1 LVEVYLSLTNDL
13 INKPLKTVPAASA
26 EATIVL
32 SIGSRSTKDITNTI
46 TNAKTAV
53 GIQYVTA
60 LEGLSVPDLI
70 PANDIVYD

>member
-1 LVEVYLSLTNDL
+1 MYLSLTNDL
-13 INKPLKTVPAASA
+13 IKKPLKTVPAASA

-46 TNAKTAV
+46 VNANNVV

-60 LEGLSVPDLI
+60 LEGLSAPDSI
-70 PANDIVYD
+70 SVNDIVYA

>member
-1 LVEVYLSLTNDL
+1 M
-13 INKPLKTVPAASA
+13 KA
-26 EATIVL
+26 
-32 SIGSRSTKDITNTI
+32 ITNTI

-70 PANDIVYD
+70 PVNDIVYD

>member
-1 LVEVYLSLTNDL
+1 VYLSLTNDL
-13 INKPLKTVPAASA
+13 IKKPLKTVPAASA

-32 SIGSRSTKDITNTI
+32 SVGSRSTKAITNTI
-46 TNAKTAV
+46 TNTKTVV

-70 PANDIVYD
+70 PVNDIVYD